1 MRHTGCSQT
10 VEDPCTVCMSVC
22 LSVCLSVLTGEHVVL
37 CGLVFAGPVQPL
49 LGSLLLSVGLVI
61 QYPLVVVI
69 NGNREYLLGPFLA
82 NDILIYKV
90 IDLTM

>member
-1 MRHTGCSQT
+1 MCMI
-10 VEDPCTVCMSVC
+10 VCM
-22 LSVCLSVLTGEHVVL
+22 SVCLSVLTGEHVVL

-49 LGSLLLSVGLVI
+49 LGSLLLSVGLMV

-82 NDILIYKV
+82 NDILIYKLV
-90 IDLTM
+90 DLTM